1 MVPWIGPW
9 GRWGPWGLT
18 QWTQGTD
25 LRTAWTLGTGW
36 GHFGTIGCAAGTVTR
51 EYVHCVHTV
60 HPVHRDAWYLSGGQA
75 PRGGRERAR
84 YGWWGWQVRANEPSR
99 RSGRDAHSTTGI
111 QAPRGDGER
120 APRRNRGER
129 LRVAVRVS
137 CERLVPV
144 RVRAGRPHHGRETWC
159 AIGRG
164 PASGDGMGVFA
175 AGTAAVPGSL
185 PLGRGREDRWQDSV
199 YYVAPDRGSDRL

>member
-144 RVRAGRPHHGRETWC
+144 RVRARRPHHGRDTG
-159 AIGRG
+159 AARRRG
-164 PASGDGMGVFA
+164 TGQVRLVGMAS
-175 AGTAAVPGSL
+175 AG
-185 PLGRGREDRWQDSV
+185 
-199 YYVAPDRGSDRL
+199 